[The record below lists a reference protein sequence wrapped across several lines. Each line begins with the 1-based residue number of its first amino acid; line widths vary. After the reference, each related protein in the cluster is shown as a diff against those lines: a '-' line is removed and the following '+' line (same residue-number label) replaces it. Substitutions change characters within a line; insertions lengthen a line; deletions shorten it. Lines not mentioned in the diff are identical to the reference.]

1 MNSIRMLAFV
11 AAVLIT
17 VSLFRVIGDGFTLEQ
32 PLRIAIGEPASGA
45 AASVGPKTAAD

>member
-1 MNSIRMLAFV
+1 MNSIRVIAFV

-17 VSLFRVIGDGFTLEQ
+17 ATLFRGIADGFTLEQ

-45 AASVGPKTAAD
+45 APSNAPKTAPD

>member
-1 MNSIRMLAFV
+1 MKSTRMIAFV

-17 VSLFRVIGDGFTLEQ
+17 ASLFRVIADGFTLEQ
-32 PLRIAIGEPASGA
+32 PLRIEMGEPSSRA